1 MPSLAVFEEEER
13 DCWRVEG
20 VKGREVWRDVKG
32 DIDDD
37 EDDDD
42 DDDDESIDTSV
53 SSSPPSIASPLR
65 REKEEVFSAI
75 KGLGEHVMS
84 IRDIIE
90 KSEEEQDGVGEGG
103 VDGRN

>member
-1 MPSLAVFEEEER
+1 M
-13 DCWRVEG
+13 
-20 VKGREVWRDVKG
+20 KGREVWRDVNG
-32 DIDDD
+32 DIEDD

-42 DDDDESIDTSV
+42 DDDDESIDSSV
-53 SSSPPSIASPLR
+53 EASSSSSIALFG

-103 VDGRN
+103 VDGRNFRSDMTVRRYGC